1 MHRARSIRVE
11 AVVLRHS
18 EWGEADRML
27 TLFTLELGK
36 VRALAK
42 GARKAR
48 SRKAGHIEPFTR
60 CSLQLARGRDIL
72 LVTQADT
79 VEPYNAL
86 REDLILIT
94 HASYVVELLD
104 RFTYEEGEN
113 RAIYRLLVDT
123 LARLNLCGIDDP
135 GIERYEPDLIVR
147 YYEIRLL
154 DLVGFRPQLFNCANC
169 GEEIKAQDQFFS
181 AEAGGV
187 LCPKCGGKTT
197 AARPV
202 SMQAL
207 KYMRHFQRSS
217 FGQAA
222 RARANLITHR
232 EMESLMQY
240 YLTYLLERALNT
252 PAFLRRLRLDKAGNH

>member
-1 MHRARSIRVE
+1 MTDQAAMHRARSIRVE

-94 HASYVVELLD
+94 HAS
-104 RFTYEEGEN
+104 
-113 RAIYRLLVDT
+113 
-123 LARLNLCGIDDP
+123 
-135 GIERYEPDLIVR
+135 
-147 YYEIRLL
+147 
-154 DLVGFRPQLFNCANC
+154 
-169 GEEIKAQDQFFS
+169 
-181 AEAGGV
+181 
-187 LCPKCGGKTT
+187 
-197 AARPV
+197 
-202 SMQAL
+202 
-207 KYMRHFQRSS
+207 
-217 FGQAA
+217 
-222 RARANLITHR
+222 
-232 EMESLMQY
+232 
-240 YLTYLLERALNT
+240 
-252 PAFLRRLRLDKAGNH
+252 